1 MLHSTISGKSSGKR
15 SFDFLFI
22 SSMKSNTTS
31 QNTSATFGTGYPK
44 IADEIA
50 GMQTHLSLVS
60 SIFGVSSIAQSK
72 VFLIAFL
79 RSSHSPFFPP

>member
-1 MLHSTISGKSSGKR
+1 MLHSTISGKSS
-15 SFDFLFI
+15 FYVLVI

-31 QNTSATFGTGYPK
+31 QNTSATFGTGYPN

-60 SIFGVSSIAQSK
+60 SIYGVSSNAQSN

-79 RSSHSPFFPP
+79 RSSLSPLFPP